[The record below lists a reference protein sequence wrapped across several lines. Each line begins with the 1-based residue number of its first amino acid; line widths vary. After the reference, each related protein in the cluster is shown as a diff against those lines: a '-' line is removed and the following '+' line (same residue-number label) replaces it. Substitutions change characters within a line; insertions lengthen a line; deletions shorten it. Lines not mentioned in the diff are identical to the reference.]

1 MKHFPQT
8 GEGNASRT
16 AAGFG
21 CLVLRQ
27 AKPNTGLRECL
38 WVWVGDGGGGV
49 GWILGVGGD

>member
-1 MKHFPQT
+1 MKPFPQT